1 MPYHVFHLQNMNRQ
15 VLLLE
20 NFFSSKTKTSVQ
32 KKKKKKKGWP
42 GTQLNQSSLL
52 LALFLALQ
60 LLNSWLLSSL
70 AATRGFEAK

>member
-32 KKKKKKKGWP
+32 IKKKGWP